1 MFSHISA
8 SSSSSSIITAT
19 ALCCKLRSSLFPSSS
34 KLFRPN
40 FHFYPSFPSILR
52 KRHSNFS
59 LRASMDSS
67 SSSTTAVDSVADDLR
82 NQSLESND
90 AAGNKNDSY
99 CTSTRPKLK
108 LEELNWDHSFVR
120 ELPGDP
126 RTDVMS
132 REVF

>member
-1 MFSHISA
+1 
-8 SSSSSSIITAT
+8 
-19 ALCCKLRSSLFPSSS
+19 
-34 KLFRPN
+34 
-40 FHFYPSFPSILR
+40 
-52 KRHSNFS
+52 
-59 LRASMDSS
+59 MDSS